1 MWFTSNN
8 KTRSL
13 VTAAQWELT
22 EWCKSQRW
30 FCSFNTV
37 QWKKDVP
44 IKGNNASALLCPGK
58 LLLKCCFQLGTTH
71 LPFTG
76 LLLERTKTLT
86 QWASSMA
93 RPGWEL
99 GISSCCHC
107 LVPKSCPILCNPM
120 DCSPPG
126 SSVYGISQGKNT
138 GVSCHCLLQG
148 IFPTQRSNPDLP
160 YWQAGSL
167 PLSHQ
172 GWYQHI
178 LQGSSIQPSTID
190 NGTC

>member
-126 SSVYGISQGKNT
+126 SSVYGISKARISEYIAISFSRRYSRPRDRT
-138 GVSCHCLLQG
+138 FISCIGRWILFQWA
-148 IFPTQRSNPDLP
+148 TREA
-160 YWQAGSL
+160 QAFLVHS
-167 PLSHQ
+167 
-172 GWYQHI
+172 
-178 LQGSSIQPSTID
+178 
-190 NGTC
+190 